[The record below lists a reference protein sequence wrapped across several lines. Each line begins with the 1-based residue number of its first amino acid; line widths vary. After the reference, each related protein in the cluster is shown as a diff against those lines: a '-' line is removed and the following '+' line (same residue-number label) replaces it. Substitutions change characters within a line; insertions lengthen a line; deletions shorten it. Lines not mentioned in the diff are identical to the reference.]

1 METSQKKDLSD
12 TVMKGFQLAYQR
24 LVEKAK
30 REDRELVISRDGKIV
45 HVKARD
51 L

>member
-1 METSQKKDLSD
+1 MTKVSFDPEADKLF
-12 TVMKGFQLAYQR
+12 KGAQIAIR
-24 LVEKAK
+24 KIIEKAK